1 MLNGLIKDNIKSL
14 LPYKVEE
21 HADMIK
27 LDANENNNASYLL
40 NEKLAEAIMELK
52 VNEYPDSDCV
62 ELRTMLAEEFNLSID
77 QIMVGCGSDQL
88 IALIMDTFIGSGD
101 KMLTHVPTFGMY
113 KIGTQIAG
121 GITVEVPLNEDF
133 SFDLDSFVKA
143 IEREEPKVIFL
154 TNPNNPTG
162 NIMSEK
168 QITKIAQLSKGV
180 VVVDEAYYE
189 FYGESVINL
198 VNEYEN
204 LIVLRTFSKAYGL
217 AGARVGYGV
226 ASKQLMDILY
236 KVKPPYNVASLSQ
249 IAAKVCLINKDM
261 MHDMVREIVKERERM
276 INSLKE
282 IPDFKIFESHAN
294 FVLCKIGDS
303 EGAGDVGAVQG
314 IGDGENFEGV
324 ESIGDVENSGGVGD
338 IENFEGMG
346 STKDVKNS
354 GAAEG
359 TGDVENPGGVRNAKA
374 VYNYLLN
381 NKVLVR
387 YFGEKGPLANCLRI
401 SVGTKEENEL
411 VIKLLKEM

>member
-1 MLNGLIKDNIKSL
+1 MLNSLVKDNIKSL
-14 LPYKVEE
+14 LSYKVEE

-40 NEKLAEAIMELK
+40 NEKLVEAIMELK
-52 VNEYPDSDCV
+52 INEYPDSDCV
-62 ELRTMLAEEFNLSID
+62 ELRAMLAEEFDLDIE

-133 SFDLDSFVKA
+133 SFDLDGFVEA
-143 IEREEPKVIFL
+143 MEREEPKVIFL

-162 NIMSEK
+162 NIMSAE
-168 QITKIAQLSKGV
+168 QIIKIAQLSKGV

-189 FYGESVINL
+189 FYGESVIDL

-249 IAAKVCLINKDM
+249 IAAKVCLMNKDIM
-261 MHDMVREIVKERERM
+261 YNTVREIVKEREKM
-276 INSLKE
+276 INLLKE
-282 IPDFKIFESHAN
+282 IPDFRIFESHAN
-294 FVLCKIGDS
+294 FVLCKIGDN
-303 EGAGDVGAVQG
+303 EDVGDVGG
-314 IGDGENFEGV
+314 IGDIEYAENSRAIEGI
-324 ESIGDVENSGGVGD
+324 EDVENSGGIRD
-338 IENFEGMG
+338 A
-346 STKDVKNS
+346 KD
-354 GAAEG
+354 
-359 TGDVENPGGVRNAKA
+359 
-374 VYNYLLN
+374 VYNYLLD

-387 YFGEKGPLANCLRI
+387 YFGEKGSLANCLRI
-401 SVGTKEENEL
+401 SIGTKEENEL

>member
-1 MLNGLIKDNIKSL
+1 MLNSLVKDNIKSL
-14 LPYKVEE
+14 LSYKVEE

-40 NEKLAEAIMELK
+40 NEKLVEAIMELK
-52 VNEYPDSDCV
+52 INEYPDSDCV
-62 ELRTMLAEEFNLSID
+62 ELRAMLAEEFDLDIE

-133 SFDLDSFVKA
+133 SFDLDGFVEA
-143 IEREEPKVIFL
+143 MEREEPKVIFL

-162 NIMSEK
+162 NIMSAE
-168 QITKIAQLSKGV
+168 QIIKIAQLSKGV

-189 FYGESVINL
+189 FYGESVIDL

-249 IAAKVCLINKDM
+249 IAAKVCLMNKDIM
-261 MHDMVREIVKERERM
+261 YNTVREIVKEREKM

-282 IPDFKIFESHAN
+282 ILGFRIFESHAN

-303 EGAGDVGAVQG
+303 EGAG
-314 IGDGENFEGV
+314 
-324 ESIGDVENSGGVGD
+324 
-338 IENFEGMG
+338 
-346 STKDVKNS
+346 
-354 GAAEG
+354 
-359 TGDVENPGGVRNAKA
+359 
-374 VYNYLLN
+374 
-381 NKVLVR
+381 
-387 YFGEKGPLANCLRI
+387 
-401 SVGTKEENEL
+401 
-411 VIKLLKEM
+411 